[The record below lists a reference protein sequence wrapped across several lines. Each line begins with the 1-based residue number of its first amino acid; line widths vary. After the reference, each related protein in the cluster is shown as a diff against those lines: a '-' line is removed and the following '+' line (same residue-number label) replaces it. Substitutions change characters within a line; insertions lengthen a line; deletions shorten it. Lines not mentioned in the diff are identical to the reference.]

1 MKLQFLF
8 QLILPKLSKSD
19 VKKHK
24 SDFKKRRLTF
34 EEVEIAASETPGPSQ
49 DNNMDKPDDSPESEA
64 KPVLEEGQSLLSD
77 TPEIEDRSQSPESEI
92 EEKPSI
98 ESLCQS
104 IDSIISGQNQP
115 SRPDN
120 GLPEETD
127 TSQDTQELRDRLQRL
142 REPVSGDESHGDGLD
157 STEVALP
164 ASENLQVDSENNLSK
179 ISKVTE
185 IAQVENVERMPSSVA
200 ESSRPEIHEDL
211 VENCDKNAKSPT
223 PSGNEESASVPT
235 PKTKPKNCK
244 NASNARSVETANTRN
259 ECGNRN
265 DRPEPKDQPVESNGT
280 EDAARGSSDPELLP
294 EVQAAPVEKD
304 VDLTLRTVI
313 EERPP
318 PPAPNQNTSV
328 TGSKK
333 KLVLKSRKQ
342 ANARAVSTPNKTIVM
357 RQVRHTP
364 KNILCWFRIY
374 EKECCAWLIRS

>member
-1 MKLQFLF
+1 M
-8 QLILPKLSKSD
+8 SKSD

-34 EEVEIAASETPGPSQ
+34 EEVEIAASETPGPSN
-49 DNNMDKPDDSPESEA
+49 DNNKDRPDDSPESEA

-77 TPEIEDRSQSPESEI
+77 TPEDEDRSQSPESEI

-98 ESLCQS
+98 ESLYQS
-104 IDSIISGQNQP
+104 IDSIISGQNQS
-115 SRPDN
+115 SRPEN

-157 STEVALP
+157 STEVPLP

-179 ISKVTE
+179 LSKVAE
-185 IAQVENVERMPSSVA
+185 IAQVENVERVPSSVA

-235 PKTKPKNCK
+235 PKTKPKNRK
-244 NASNARSVETANTRN
+244 NASNSRSVENANTRN
-259 ECGNRN
+259 ECGN
-265 DRPEPKDQPVESNGT
+265 QY
-280 EDAARGSSDPELLP
+280 ARGSSDPGSLP

-304 VDLTLRTVI
+304 VDLRQRTVI

-318 PPAPNQNTSV
+318 PPPPNQNTSV
-328 TGSKK
+328 TASKK

-342 ANARAVSTPNKTIVM
+342 ARAVSTPNKTIVM
-357 RQVRHTP
+357 RQV
-364 KNILCWFRIY
+364 
-374 EKECCAWLIRS
+374 

>member
-1 MKLQFLF
+1 M
-8 QLILPKLSKSD
+8 SKSD

-34 EEVEIAASETPGPSQ
+34 EEVEIAASETPGPSN
-49 DNNMDKPDDSPESEA
+49 DNNKDKPDDSPESEA
-64 KPVLEEGQSLLSD
+64 KPVLDDGRSLLSD
-77 TPEIEDRSQSPESEI
+77 TPEVEDRSQSPESEI

-104 IDSIISGQNQP
+104 IDSIISGQNQS
-115 SRPDN
+115 SRPEN

-157 STEVALP
+157 SAEVP

-179 ISKVTE
+179 ISKVAE
-185 IAQVENVERMPSSVA
+185 MAQVENVERVPSSVA

-223 PSGNEESASVPT
+223 PSESEESASVPT
-235 PKTKPKNCK
+235 PKTKPKNRK
-244 NASNARSVETANTRN
+244 NASNARSVENANTRN
-259 ECGNRN
+259 ECGNRD

-304 VDLTLRTVI
+304 VDLRQRTVI

-318 PPAPNQNTSV
+318 PPPPNQNTSV
-328 TGSKK
+328 TASKK

-342 ANARAVSTPNKTIVM
+342 ASARAVSTPNKTIVM
-357 RQVRHTP
+357 RQV
-364 KNILCWFRIY
+364 
-374 EKECCAWLIRS
+374 

>member
-1 MKLQFLF
+1 M
-8 QLILPKLSKSD
+8 SKSD

-24 SDFKKRRLTF
+24 SDIKKRRLTF
-34 EEVEIAASETPGPSQ
+34 EEVEIAASETPGPSN
-49 DNNMDKPDDSPESEA
+49 DNNKDKPDDSPESEA
-64 KPVLEEGQSLLSD
+64 KPVLDDGRSLLSD
-77 TPEIEDRSQSPESEI
+77 TPEVEDRSQSPESEI

-104 IDSIISGQNQP
+104 IDSIISGQNQS
-115 SRPDN
+115 SRPEK

-142 REPVSGDESHGDGLD
+142 REPVSGDESPAVDNGDGLD
-157 STEVALP
+157 PTEVPLP

-179 ISKVTE
+179 ISKVAE
-185 IAQVENVERMPSSVA
+185 LAQVENVARVPSSVA

-223 PSGNEESASVPT
+223 PSESEESASVPT
-235 PKTKPKNCK
+235 PKTKPKPRK
-244 NASNARSVETANTRN
+244 NASNVRTVENANTRP
-259 ECGNRN
+259 EREIRDDGS
-265 DRPEPKDQPVESNGT
+265 EPKDQPVESNGK

-318 PPAPNQNTSV
+318 PPPPPNQNTSV
-328 TGSKK
+328 TASKK

-342 ANARAVSTPNKTIVM
+342 AKARAVSTPNKTIVM
-357 RQVRHTP
+357 RQVLL
-364 KNILCWFRIY
+364 KISLFWFRI
-374 EKECCAWLIRS
+374 